1 MLSIYGFAVVSTPHN
16 ITRKEIQTPEEKQK
30 QQKPHV
36 LFSPTYVVFFFF
48 FLTGQQDVGI
58 NVLPPTDPQL
68 MFNS

>member
-1 MLSIYGFAVVSTPHN
+1 MLSIYGFAVAPTPHN

-36 LFSPTYVVFFFF
+36 LLSPTYVVLVF
-48 FLTGQQDVGI
+48 FLTSQQDVGI
-58 NVLPPTDPQL
+58 NMLPPTDPQL